1 MSCAREPR
9 KLRDAPGI
17 REIMVIEDFMGS
29 DCDLMGFHGDNND
42 FNRDSMMISYI
53 SWNSMMI

>member
-1 MSCAREPR
+1 MSCAHEPR

-42 FNRDSMMISYI
+42 FNRDIFHG
-53 SWNSMMI
+53 NQ